1 MKLNLRNVGRSRYLT
16 LAIFVLFG
24 MFVIRLFYI
33 QIIQHDYYQDQ
44 ANAEQ
49 IKKLVLPADRGLI
62 YALDGSNPVK
72 FVMNETVYTVFAD
85 PKIIEEP
92 DKISETIKTIAGDK
106 AKDNFTDLLKLSDTR
121 YQILATKLTRKEA
134 DAIKEKNFKGIGFQ
148 ANTQRVYPE
157 GSMAA
162 QLLGFV
168 DYQGI
173 GKYGIEGNLN
183 DRLKGTDGLLQS
195 VTDVRDVPLTVG
207 NQNIKIPK
215 KNGENVVL
223 SIDRNIQAKTEAALA
238 DGSKR
243 SGAKNLSAIVMDP
256 TTGQV
261 KAMANYPSYDPSKFY
276 QVTDASL
283 FNNPIISKQYEP
295 GSVMKSFTLVKALD
309 KGIITPET
317 TYVNTDYVTIDDRVI
332 SNASK
337 GKTGTITMQT
347 AYDWSLNTGMVEVMK
362 LMGGGSINLQSRQIL
377 YNFLHDNLGF
387 GDYTGIELDGE
398 NPGII
403 VGPNTGQADA
413 VRYSNMSFGQGMD
426 VTMLQTAAAYC
437 SIVNGGTYYQP
448 TMLAGNIT
456 EEGTFNKFL
465 SKIKKNNVVSWQ
477 ASRTIRDMAIN
488 ARKRLASRY
497 DPGGYEIGGKTGT
510 SQVIK
515 NGVYDNV
522 ETVGSYIG
530 FGGDDSAKY
539 VIMVI
544 EYGEGQ
550 GLGGS
555 RDAMPVFT
563 DISSWLISYLNIKP
577 KG

>member
-1 MKLNLRNVGRSRYLT
+1 MNFNLKNLSRSTYLT
-16 LAIFVLFG
+16 GAVIFIFG
-24 MFVIRLFYI
+24 IFVIRLFYI

-49 IKKLVLPADRGLI
+49 IKRLVLPAERGLI
-62 YALDGSNPVK
+62 YALEGDKPVK
-72 FVMNETVYTVFAD
+72 LVMNETVYTVFAD

-92 DKISETIKTIAGDK
+92 DKIAETIKNVAGSK
-106 AKDNFTDLLKLSDTR
+106 ARDNFSDLLKLTDTR
-121 YQILATKLTRKEA
+121 YQILAYKLSRTQA
-134 DAIKEKNFKGIGFQ
+134 DEIKSKNYRGIGFQ

-168 DYQGI
+168 DYQGV

-183 DRLKGTDGLLQS
+183 ERLKGKDGLLQS

-215 KNGENVVL
+215 KNGDDVVL
-223 SIDRNIQAKTEAALA
+223 SIDRNIQAKVENALLE
-238 DGSKR
+238 GSKR

-256 TTGQV
+256 SNGQV
-261 KAMANYPSYDPSKFY
+261 KAMANFPTYNPAEFY
-276 QVTDASL
+276 KVTDAAL

-317 TYVNTDYVTIDDRVI
+317 TYVNTDSVTIDDRVI

-337 GKTGTITMQT
+337 GKTGVITMQT

-362 LMGGGSINLQSRQIL
+362 LLGSGSINLQSRQIL
-377 YNFLHDNLGF
+377 YSFLHDNLGF

-398 NPGII
+398 NPGIVI
-403 VGPNTGQADA
+403 GPDSGQASA
-413 VRYSNMSFGQGMD
+413 VRYSNMSFGQGLD
-426 VTMLQTAAAYC
+426 VTMIQTAAAYC

-448 TMLAGNIT
+448 TMLSGYIDELGDFST
-456 EEGTFNKFL
+456 YK
-465 SKIKKNNVVSWQ
+465 SKVKKNNVVSAQ
-477 ASRTIRDMAIN
+477 ASRTIRDMAIS
-488 ARKRLASRY
+488 ARKRLASKY
-497 DPGGYEIGGKTGT
+497 DPAGYEIGGKTGT

-530 FGGDDSAKY
+530 FGGNETVKY

-555 RDAMPVFT
+555 KDAMPVFT
-563 DISSWLISYLNIKP
+563 DISNWLINYLNIKP

>member
-1 MKLNLRNVGRSRYLT
+1 LF
-16 LAIFVLFG
+16 FV
-24 MFVIRLFYI
+24 FVIRLFYI

-49 IKKLVLPADRGLI
+49 IKRLVLPADRGLI
-62 YALDGSNPVK
+62 YALDGDKPVK
-72 FVMNETVYTVFAD
+72 LVMNETVYTVFAD
-85 PKIIEEP
+85 PKIVEDT
-92 DKISETIKTIAGDK
+92 DKIIETIKTVAGDK
-106 AKDNFTDLLKLSDTR
+106 ARENFSDLLKLTDTR
-121 YQILATKLTRKEA
+121 YQVLAKKISRSQA
-134 DAIKEKNFKGIGFQ
+134 DEIKSKNYRGIGFQ

-168 DYQGI
+168 DYQGD
-173 GKYGIEGNLN
+173 GKYGIEGSLN

-215 KNGENVVL
+215 KNGYNVVL
-223 SIDRNIQAKTEAALA
+223 SIDRNIQAKVENAILE
-238 DGSKR
+238 GSKR
-243 SGAKNLSAIVMDP
+243 SGAKNVSAVVMDP
-256 TTGQV
+256 NTGQV
-261 KAMANYPSYDPSKFY
+261 KAMANYPSYNPTEFFK
-276 QVTDASL
+276 VTDASL
-283 FNNPIISKQYEP
+283 FNNPVISKQYEP
-295 GSVMKSFTLVKALD
+295 GSVMKSFTLVKAID
-309 KGIITPET
+309 KGTVTPAT
-317 TYVNTDYVTIDDRVI
+317 TYLNTDSVTIDDRVI

-337 GKTGTITMQT
+337 GKTGIITMQT

-377 YNFLHDNLGF
+377 YDFLHDNLGF
-387 GDYTGIELDGE
+387 GDYTGIEIDGE
-398 NPGII
+398 NPGIV

-413 VRYSNMSFGQGMD
+413 VRYSNMSFGQGLD
-426 VTMLQTAAAYC
+426 VTMLQTAAAY
-437 SIVNGGTYYQP
+437 SAIVNGGNYYQP
-448 TMLAGNIT
+448 TILSGLIND
-456 EEGTFNKFL
+456 NSDFL
-465 SKIKKNNVVSWQ
+465 TSKPILKKKGVVSSQ
-477 ASRTIRDMAIN
+477 ASRTIRDMAIEG
-488 ARKRLASRY
+488 RKRLASKY
-497 DPGGYEIGGKTGT
+497 DPVGYEIGGKTGT

-530 FGGDDSAKY
+530 FGGNETAKY

-550 GLGGS
+550 GFGGS
-555 RDAMPVFT
+555 KDAMPVFT
-563 DISSWLISYLNIKP
+563 DISNWLINYLNIKP

>member
-1 MKLNLRNVGRSRYLT
+1 MKLNLHTISRSNYLGLSIT
-16 LAIFVLFG
+16 FLFFV
-24 MFVIRLFYI
+24 FVIRLFYI

-49 IKKLVLPADRGLI
+49 IKRLVLPADRGLI
-62 YALDGSNPVK
+62 YALDGDKPVK
-72 FVMNETVYTVFAD
+72 LVMNETVYTVFAD
-85 PKIIEEP
+85 PKIVEDT
-92 DKISETIKTIAGDK
+92 DKIIETIKTVAGDK
-106 AKDNFTDLLKLSDTR
+106 ARENFSDLLKLTDTR
-121 YQILATKLTRKEA
+121 YQVLAKKISRSQA
-134 DAIKEKNFKGIGFQ
+134 DEIKSKNYRGIGFQ

-168 DYQGI
+168 DYQGD
-173 GKYGIEGNLN
+173 GKYGIEGSLN

-215 KNGENVVL
+215 KNGYNVVL
-223 SIDRNIQAKTEAALA
+223 SIDRNIQAKVENAILE
-238 DGSKR
+238 GSKR
-243 SGAKNLSAIVMDP
+243 SGAKNVSAVVMDP
-256 TTGQV
+256 NTGQV
-261 KAMANYPSYDPSKFY
+261 KAMANYPSYNPTEFFK
-276 QVTDASL
+276 VTDASL
-283 FNNPIISKQYEP
+283 FNNPVISKQYEP
-295 GSVMKSFTLVKALD
+295 GSVMKSFTLVKAID
-309 KGIITPET
+309 KGTVTPAT
-317 TYVNTDYVTIDDRVI
+317 TYLNTDSVTIDDRVI

-337 GKTGTITMQT
+337 GKTGIITMQT

-377 YNFLHDNLGF
+377 YDFLHDNLGF
-387 GDYTGIELDGE
+387 GDYTGIEIDGE
-398 NPGII
+398 NPGIV

-413 VRYSNMSFGQGMD
+413 VRYSNMSFGQGLD
-426 VTMLQTAAAYC
+426 VTMLQTAAAY
-437 SIVNGGTYYQP
+437 SAIVNGGNYYQP
-448 TMLAGNIT
+448 TILSGLIND
-456 EEGTFNKFL
+456 NSDFL
-465 SKIKKNNVVSWQ
+465 TSKPILKKKGVVSSQ
-477 ASRTIRDMAIN
+477 ASRTIRDMAIEG
-488 ARKRLASRY
+488 RKRLASKY
-497 DPGGYEIGGKTGT
+497 DPVGYEIGGKTGT

-530 FGGDDSAKY
+530 FGGNETAKY

-555 RDAMPVFT
+555 KDAMPVFT
-563 DISSWLISYLNIKP
+563 DISNWLINYLNIKP